1 MSLCVVDW
9 TAVAAWV
16 QAVGSIAAIAVAIW
30 IGKRQYAQSVALLGK
45 QHRQNLELI
54 EHEQRRLA
62 DAAEQDRIDEGR
74 DLRELVMIVID
85 PLMQQAEARLQA
97 LAQYEGRLDPLPL
110 VAIEILRTM
119 AAEAEATKQQL
130 AELRDVFVRR
140 PRHLLVHGHLIGA
153 LGAIA
158 RVCHAEKVQ
167 DGVRQFRADQLAQ
180 AAFNASLTPIEV
192 QPFTTRALIE
202 AINQLHHV
210 FDTVGQ

>member
-1 MSLCVVDW
+1 MSLCLVDW

-16 QAVGSIAAIAVAIW
+16 QAVGSIAAIAAAIW
-30 IGKRQYAQSVALLGK
+30 IGKRQYTQSVALLET
-45 QHRQNLELI
+45 QHRQNLDLI

-62 DAAEQDRIDEGR
+62 DSAEQDRIDEGR
-74 DLRELVMIVID
+74 DLKELVRIVID
-85 PLMQQAEARLQA
+85 PLMQQSEERLQV
-97 LAQYEGRLDPLPL
+97 LARYEDRKDPLPTD
-110 VAIEILRTM
+110 AIEILRTI

-130 AELRDVFVRR
+130 AELRDVFVGR

-158 RVCHAEKVQ
+158 RVAHREQVQ
-167 DGVRQFRADQLAQ
+167 DGVRKFRVEQLAQ
-180 AAFNASLTPIEV
+180 AAFNAPQTPIEV
-192 QPFTTRALIE
+192 QPFTTQALIE